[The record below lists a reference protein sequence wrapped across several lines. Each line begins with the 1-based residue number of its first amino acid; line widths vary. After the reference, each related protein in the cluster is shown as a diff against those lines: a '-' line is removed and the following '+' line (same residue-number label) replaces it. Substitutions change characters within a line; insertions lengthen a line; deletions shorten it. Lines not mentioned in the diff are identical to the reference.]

1 MQRNNLSAMLGATLL
16 LCGAPV
22 WAQPA
27 AGIGGEWQQDFE
39 DNQTGW
45 IAFGKNAQVGMTR
58 EPENVHEGQAALQ
71 FDYDL
76 QADNITALAF
86 PDARGLAHLKQL
98 SFWVKTAQA
107 TPLVFIVQE
116 QNGGRWGALF
126 WLPADKWQHVVLEPR
141 DFSLWP
147 EFGSAPDEDGTLDF
161 DNLEWAGLADF
172 SQLFLR
178 MPQLQALFPTETG
191 SRTLWLDEFQKTNA
205 VEPNAP
211 HPAHDEAVPQT
222 LVIDD
227 FQHPQL
233 GWMPLGTTQIEREEM
248 DDNAAKLPV
257 MRVSYAQKQG
267 QFGGV
272 VRRMAVKS
280 LEGAKKLTLHIA
292 SQNAAILAVQV
303 EETGGGKYYAPLT
316 IVGDGKL
323 HNFDLQLADFLPSED
338 SKDANQQLDMNQ
350 VHQIVLLDTAFL
362 NPAADGQNSLWLGE
376 IKADK

>member
-1 MQRNNLSAMLGATLL
+1 M
-16 LCGAPV
+16 
-22 WAQPA
+22 A
-27 AGIGGEWQQDFE
+27 AGY
-39 DNQTGW
+39 NQTGW

-98 SFWVKTAQA
+98 SFWIKAMQA

-116 QNGGRWGALF
+116 KNGGRWGALS
-126 WLPADKWQHVVLEPR
+126 WLPAGKWQRVALEPR

-147 EFGSAPDEDGTLDF
+147 EFGSPPDEDGTLDF

-172 SQLFLR
+172 GQLFLR
-178 MPQLQALFPTETG
+178 MPQLKALFPTQTG

-205 VEPNAP
+205 TEPNAP

-233 GWMPLGTTQIEREEM
+233 GWMPLGATQIEREEM
-248 DDNAAKLPV
+248 DDNVAKLPV
-257 MRVSYAQKQG
+257 MRVSYAQKSG
-267 QFGGV
+267 QLGGV

-280 LEGAKKLTLHIA
+280 LAGAQKLLLRIA
-292 SQNAAILAVQV
+292 SQKAAILAVQV
-303 EETGGGKYYAPLT
+303 EETGGGKYYMPLT
-316 IVGDGKL
+316 MVGDGKM
-323 HNFDLQLADFLPSED
+323 HDFDLPLANFLPGED
-338 SKDANQQLDMNQ
+338 SNDDNQQLDMNQ

-362 NPAADGQNSLWLGE
+362 NPVADGQNSLWLGE